1 MGKGKSLL
9 MEGIKSNEK
18 IVDHEGV
25 LIEEVLEYQ
34 RNRPSVVFQVINT

>member
-25 LIEEVLEYQ
+25 LIEEVDEG
-34 RNRPSVVFQVINT
+34 SVGCVESVC